1 MAKTD
6 LTIENFIENFL
17 ERMKNNHPTW
27 VEELN
32 SLDELTANVD
42 STDEKDFFETEDEG
56 KIKPLDNVDEI
67 KVGDYIY
74 IDGESS
80 FCYGSYQKITKIET
94 RYNEFTGKPYKVFKD
109 EDNNLWSAETGL
121 CISGGLRAYSIY
133 GYGRKCRS
141 Y

>member
-6 LTIENFIENFL
+6 LTLENFIENFL
-17 ERMKNNHPTW
+17 ETMKNNHPTW

-32 SLDELTANVD
+32 SLNESTANAD
-42 STDEKDFFETEDEG
+42 NTDEEDFFEAEDED
-56 KIKPLDNVDEI
+56 KIKPLDNVDEV

-80 FCYGSYQKITKIET
+80 FCYGSYLKITKIET

-109 EDNNLWSAETGL
+109 EDDDFWSAETGL
-121 CISGGLRAYSIY
+121 CISGGLRAYAIY
-133 GYGRKCRS
+133 GYGRKIEKQ
-141 Y
+141 